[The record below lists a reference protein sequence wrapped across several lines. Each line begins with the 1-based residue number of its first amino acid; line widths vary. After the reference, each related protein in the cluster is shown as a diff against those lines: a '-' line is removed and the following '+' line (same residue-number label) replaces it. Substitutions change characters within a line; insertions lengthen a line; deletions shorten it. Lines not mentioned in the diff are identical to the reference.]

1 MIKFFY
7 ISNGLPSALFD
18 SLESA
23 EASADLQL
31 SRCIKFYSI
40 TATRV
45 KFIYSHN
52 RTENRT

>member
-40 TATRV
+40 TTTHV

-52 RTENRT
+52 RSEN